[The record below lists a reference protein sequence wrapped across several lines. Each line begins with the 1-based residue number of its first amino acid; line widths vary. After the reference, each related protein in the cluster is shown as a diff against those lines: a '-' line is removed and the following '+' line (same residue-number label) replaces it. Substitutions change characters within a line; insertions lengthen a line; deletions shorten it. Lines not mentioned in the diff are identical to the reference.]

1 MKLIQTLLIASA
13 MAAMSTVDLEANN
26 PYDGQY
32 EVNHMDPRR
41 STWEHKEGEVIVKLK
56 ANNGAAPA
64 KIRAAKGKVSSSS
77 SALENMLR
85 ENGLQEAE
93 QLMTLTGATVATHKA
108 PAINGKPVADC
119 DLSGLYALR
128 FDPVKTRNID
138 ALIENL
144 QKLDEVEYAEPNY
157 IVHICA
163 EPESYTSDPL

>member
-93 QLMTLTGATVATHKA
+93 QLMTLGRDSLHSKSTGHQWQTGCRLRSLRSLR
-108 PAINGKPVADC
+108 PA
-119 DLSGLYALR
+119 L
-128 FDPVKTRNID
+128 
-138 ALIENL
+138 
-144 QKLDEVEYAEPNY
+144 
-157 IVHICA
+157 
-163 EPESYTSDPL
+163 